1 MIDDVTNFLRAS
13 VADQLGISPEEVDP
27 NTDFEEMGMTSL
39 SAVLVSGVIEDE
51 YDIEIEPSILFE
63 NRTLATVS
71 AALKGL
77 LEDAKK

>member
-1 MIDDVTNFLRAS
+1 MSDDITNFLRAS
-13 VADQLGISPEEVDP
+13 VANELGISPEEVSPD
-27 NTDFEEMGMTSL
+27 TDFEEMGMTSL

-63 NRTLATVS
+63 NRTLTTVS
-71 AALKGL
+71 AALRGL